1 MSLYIQSVILMAASF
16 LIATSLIH
24 ETWKRKQSAGAIS
37 FCIFLS
43 GILLWSLGW
52 GMALL
57 PLGGEWAVFW
67 IDVAFL
73 GAAVLPVAWMIFVL
87 QYTRRG
93 HLATP
98 AMAAAIATVPAVTVW
113 LRWTGQATANSF
125 FTDVWPWIFIGYL
138 YLVVVASILLLVSML
153 LNAPPIFRKQIGFVL
168 MGTLVPWIAVISFIG
183 ETAAGDGTVIPFVIM
198 LAALA
203 IFAGAFRF
211 NLFEHIPLLM
221 DRVANSLNDGIFLLD
236 PEYRIIEIN
245 HTAAR
250 LIGKASDDVAGKP
263 VASVIYLFSRLIRDY
278 GGNQETAYIQTVK
291 QRGDMLQ
298 HYELRISPLKD
309 ERSQVFGHLLVV
321 RDISRL
327 KETEDALISAHKKI
341 TILSDITQHDIK
353 NQLEVIEGYAGILAE
368 ITPAGS
374 AEAEYMQKICRAAE
388 LIGSHIA
395 VSHDYQNLGVMSPC
409 WQPVREIMLKS
420 ARVLQNNAIT
430 LDVRTGDLEVFADPL
445 FEKVFYT
452 LFENAVRH
460 GRGVTRVTV
469 TFEET
474 MDQGILAME
483 DDGKG
488 VADAIK
494 GRIFDKN
501 VGSHTGLGLFITREV
516 LMTTGISIRETGIP
530 WKGARFEVCVPEDRY
545 RFQG

>member
-1 MSLYIQSVILMAASF
+1 MGTALIL
-16 LIATSLIH
+16 
-24 ETWKRKQSAGAIS
+24 ETWKRKQSPGAIF

-43 GILLWSLGW
+43 GILLWSLGLV
-52 GMALL
+52 MALL
-57 PLGGEWAVFW
+57 PLGGEWIVFW
-67 IDVAFL
+67 TDVAFL
-73 GAAVLPVAWMIFVL
+73 GAAVLPVAWMVFVL

-98 AMAAAIATVPAVTVW
+98 AVTAAIAAVPAITVW
-113 LRWTGQATANSF
+113 LRWTGGTAPYNLV
-125 FTDVWPWIFIGYL
+125 TEVWPWIFIGYL

-153 LNAPPIFRKQIGFVL
+153 LTAPPVFRKQIGFVL
-168 MGTLVPWIAVISFIG
+168 MGTLIPWAAVISFIG
-183 ETAAGDGTVIPFVIM
+183 ETAAGSITLLPFVIM
-198 LAALA
+198 LTALA

-245 HTAAR
+245 NNAAR
-250 LIGKASDDVAGKP
+250 LIGKESDDVAGEP
-263 VASVIYLFSRLIRDY
+263 VAGEIYLFPRLIRDY

-309 ERSQVFGHLLVV
+309 ERAQVFGHLLVV

-327 KETEDALISAHKKI
+327 KETEDALLSAHKKI

-353 NQLEVIEGYAGILAE
+353 NQLEVIEGYAGILTE
-368 ITPAGS
+368 NTPPGS

-388 LIGSHIA
+388 LIGSHIT
-395 VSHDYQNLGVMSPC
+395 VSRDYQNLGVMSPC
-409 WQPVREIMLKS
+409 WQPVREIVLRS
-420 ARVLQNNAIT
+420 ARILQNNGIT
-430 LDVRTGDLEVFADPL
+430 LDVTTGDLAVFADPL

-460 GRGVTRVTV
+460 GRGVTKVTV
-469 TFEET
+469 SFTEGP
-474 MDQGILAME
+474 DCGVLAVE
-483 DDGKG
+483 DDGEG

-494 GRIFDKN
+494 DRIFDKS
-501 VGSHTGLGLFITREV
+501 VGSHTGLGLFIAREI
-516 LMTTGISIRETGIP
+516 LLTTGVSIRETGIP
-530 WKGARFEVCVPEDRY
+530 GEGARFEVCVPKDRY
-545 RFQG
+545 RLGG